1 LFVRHGARY
10 PNPKQVNASKKFLE
24 ESSLHLEKSSSF
36 SLLKN
41 IVLTFL
47 NKPAYGLSD
56 LGKKEIF
63 DMAQRYSDRYPHL
76 FKNLEDKKMSVIS
89 SVKDRCV
96 DSAREF
102 LNGLNF
108 SQGNI
113 KIDNKMMRLFSECDR
128 YLTGV
133 DKNHSATVHLHKFK
147 NGIEMLDIV
156 KKFKKRH
163 QIEEMNIEPGKYR
176 KAGEPLI

>member
-24 ESSLHLEKSSSF
+24 ESYSHLEKSSSF

-63 DMAQRYSDRYPHL
+63 DMAQRYRDRYPLL
-76 FKNLEDKKMSVIS
+76 FQNLEEKKMSVIS
-89 SVKDRCV
+89 SVKDRCI

-102 LNGLNF
+102 LKPTKTKVPASFKIVTFSPFLNSMLNILVLIVY
-108 SQGNI
+108 SQCL
-113 KIDNKMMRLFSECDR
+113 KM
-128 YLTGV
+128 YY
-133 DKNHSATVHLHKFK
+133 
-147 NGIEMLDIV
+147 I
-156 KKFKKRH
+156 
-163 QIEEMNIEPGKYR
+163 
-176 KAGEPLI
+176 